1 VFAVLQAH
9 HKATLAKLCSTVFS
23 VFAAPPPPTPRAQGN
38 VKPEKLF
45 TAAYSVEAMLAVVE
59 GLDKDHSGGFY
70 AYDGSAIPW

>member
-1 VFAVLQAH
+1 VCLQCCRHTTKPLSQNCAVLCFQ
-9 HKATLAKLCSTVFS
+9 FS
-23 VFAAPPPPTPRAQGN
+23 LPPPPTPRAQGN